1 MPAMNPPSPSGRSH
15 GHPPSVYDERSMTTD
30 AQAVEERLATL
41 ERQTQWLSIELDR
54 VKTVLLSMAAAT
66 NEALLLEQ

>member
-1 MPAMNPPSPSGRSH
+1 MSAEAEAEAET
-15 GHPPSVYDERSMTTD
+15 V
-30 AQAVEERLATL
+30 AERLATL

-54 VKTVLLSMAAAT
+54 VKTVLLSMAAVT